1 MCACSLAFPPQLL
14 FQALKHPWK
23 AVFSSFLLS
32 SHKFTQQSVR
42 IIVIFHFHEWDR
54 KALPHSQE
62 AGKATLAKP
71 NWSFWTRKN
80 IANSVK
86 MVSVTRINVIIYSD
100 RPKLSAKSCYISS
113 QHEQATSK
121 PFLFRTKWNRN
132 QRISAILR
140 SDTENYIM
148 LMLPLNS

>member
-1 MCACSLAFPPQLL
+1 MCACSPAVPFQLL
-14 FQALKHPWK
+14 PQALKHPWK

-42 IIVIFHFHEWDR
+42 IILIFHFYEWDR
-54 KALPHSQE
+54 KALPRSQE
-62 AGKATLAKP
+62 AGRATFAKP

-86 MVSVTRINVIIYSD
+86 MVSVTWINVIIYSD

-121 PFLFRTKWNRN
+121 TFLFQTKWKRN
-132 QRISAILR
+132 QRISVILY
-140 SDTENYIM
+140 SDIENYIM
-148 LMLPLNS
+148 LMLPLNP